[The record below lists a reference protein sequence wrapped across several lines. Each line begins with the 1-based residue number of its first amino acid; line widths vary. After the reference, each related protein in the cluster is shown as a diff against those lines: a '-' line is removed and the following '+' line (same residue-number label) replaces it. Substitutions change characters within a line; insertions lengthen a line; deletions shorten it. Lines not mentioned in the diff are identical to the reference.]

1 MSRNLTPKSLK
12 GLRACAEVEGFRE
25 FMERVDADRLKRA
38 SPKQVER
45 CLPYAMALGVEH
57 NWAEQF
63 AGITE
68 ESPDWLVVAHAEGI
82 DPIRWTRSLGSMTQA
97 AETVFT
103 AQPRTGRYLKPGPP
117 VPEVSRGT
125 MGSPRR

>member
-1 MSRNLTPKSLK
+1 
-12 GLRACAEVEGFRE
+12 
-25 FMERVDADRLKRA
+25 MERVDADRLKRA

-68 ESPDWLVVAHAEGI
+68 EWPEWLVVTRAEGI
-82 DPIRWTRSLGSMTQA
+82 DPTWWTRSLGSMAQQ

-103 AQPRTGRYLKPGPP
+103 ARTRTGRYPKLGP
-117 VPEVSRGT
+117 VRELSRG
-125 MGSPRR
+125 MIGGPGR

>member
-1 MSRNLTPKSLK
+1 VAASALIVYVMGLNLTAKSLA
-12 GLRACAEVEGFRE
+12 GMRACAAVEGFRE

-68 ESPDWLVVAHAEGI
+68 ESPEWLVVAGAEGN
-82 DPIRWTRSLGSMTQA
+82 DPLRWTRSLGSMAQVA
-97 AETVFT
+97 GTVFT
-103 AQPRTGRYLKPGPP
+103 ARTRTGRYAKPGP
-117 VPEVSRGT
+117 VQEL
-125 MGSPRR
+125 

>member
-25 FMERVDADRLKRA
+25 FIERVDADRLRRA

-57 NWAEQF
+57 NWAGQF
-63 AGITE
+63 AGITQE
-68 ESPDWLVVAHAEGI
+68 WPEWLVVAHAEGSA
-82 DPIRWTRSLGSMTQA
+82 PTRWTRSFGSMA
-97 AETVFT
+97 EEAETVFT
-103 AQPRTGRYLKPGPP
+103 ARTRTGRYF
-117 VPEVSRGT
+117 
-125 MGSPRR
+125 GSVRESSHGAPRRTTP